1 LKEIP
6 YSTQWI
12 EDEDVEAVAAVLRS
26 PWLTQGPAVEA
37 FEAALAE
44 RCGARHAVA
53 VSSGTAAL
61 HLACL
66 ALGLGPGKRLVTSP
80 LSFAASAN
88 CALYCG
94 AAADFADVDPAT
106 GNMTPETLA
115 AALRSAPADVVVP
128 VHFSGRPADVEG
140 IARTAAGAA
149 VVEDA
154 CHAVGAEVLTS
165 SGWTKVGSCSHSAAV
180 VFSFHPVKPLTTAEG
195 GAVLTQDEALARRV
209 RALRTHGIVR
219 EPGMHEAH
227 GGWYYEMRDLGFNYR
242 ITDVQAALGLSQ
254 LRRLDEGLAR
264 RRRLVMQYREELE
277 GVAGVVLPPA
287 EQGVRSSWHL
297 FPVRIDHTRAG
308 RRHVYDT
315 LRAEGI
321 RPQVH
326 YIPVHLHPYYRR
338 RFGFVPGRFPAAE
351 AFYDEELSLPLF
363 ATMTREDVTRVATA
377 LRRALG

>member
-1 LKEIP
+1 MKELP

-94 AAADFADVDPAT
+94 AVPDFADVDPAT
-106 GNMTPETLA
+106 GNMTPDTLA
-115 AALRSAPADVVVP
+115 HALRPVPADVVVP

-140 IARTAAGAA
+140 MARVAGGAA
-149 VVEDA
+149 VLEDA
-154 CHAVGAEVLTS
+154 CHAVGAEVKTS
-165 SGWTKVGSCSHSAAV
+165 SGWSKVGSCTHSAAV

-195 GAVLTQDEALARRV
+195 GAVVTQDEALARRV

-219 EPGMHEAH
+219 DPALQDAH
-227 GGWYYEMRDLGFNYR
+227 GGWYYEMRDLGYNYR

-254 LRRLDEGLAR
+254 LRRLDDGIAR
-264 RRRLVMQYREELE
+264 RRRLAARYREELE
-277 GVAGVVLPPA
+277 GVDGLVLPPL
-287 EQGVRSSWHL
+287 EKDVRSSWHL
-297 FPVRIDHTRAG
+297 FPVRIDHPRIG
-308 RRHVYDT
+308 RRQVYDA

-321 RPQVH
+321 RAQVH
-326 YIPVHLHPYYRR
+326 YIPVHLQPYYRE
-338 RFGFVPGRFPAAE
+338 RFGFAPGRFPAAE
-351 AFYDEELSLPLF
+351 AFYDQELSLPLF
-363 ATMTREDVTRVATA
+363 STMASEDVTRVAAA